1 MWRQVKLK
9 EKRNIMEFDLKNV
22 SAKKHKETEKGC
34 ISLKSIIFAKKKI
47 FCLDFSPI
55 AKLWPRKKVIFKVFI
70 FWRYSKTLISLP
82 LCFLSLHILQK
93 YQFSCVQYFITK
105 LKLKLPRD
113 SSLKTAPICTSFVVF
128 VISLVFVGSIIYIF
142 TILNHIN

>member
-1 MWRQVKLK
+1 MLWSLTWKTLAQKNIKKQKKVVFRWKALFLLK
-9 EKRNIMEFDLKNV
+9 KY
-22 SAKKHKETEKGC
+22 
-34 ISLKSIIFAKKKI
+34 I